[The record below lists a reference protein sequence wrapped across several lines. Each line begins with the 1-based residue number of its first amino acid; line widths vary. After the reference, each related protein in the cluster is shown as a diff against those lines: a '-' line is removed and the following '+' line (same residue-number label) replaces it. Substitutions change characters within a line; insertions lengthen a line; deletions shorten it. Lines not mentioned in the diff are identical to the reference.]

1 LLLTD
6 ITYED
11 LKNQFVYGYTTKEI
25 DEIFAKQGKDRDGK
39 LFMEDFIKM
48 ILPSD
53 YVIEEKE
60 DNQWSILSTWLKI
73 YYINA

>member
-1 LLLTD
+1 M
-6 ITYED
+6 
-11 LKNQFVYGYTTKEI
+11 KNQFVYGYTTKEI

-48 ILPSD
+48 ILPAD

-60 DNQWSILSTWLKI
+60 DNQ
-73 YYINA
+73 